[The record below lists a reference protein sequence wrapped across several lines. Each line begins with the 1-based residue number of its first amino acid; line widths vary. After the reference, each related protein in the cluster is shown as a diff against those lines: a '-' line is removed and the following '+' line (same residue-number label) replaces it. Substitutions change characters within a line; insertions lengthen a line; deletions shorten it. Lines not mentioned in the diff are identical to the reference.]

1 MILDYIC
8 ALDIGTTKICAMIAE
23 VEQRSNGSENSHG
36 ELKIIGV
43 GSAPSEGLRRGVVI
57 NLERT
62 VSSIMRAK
70 EDAERMAGVEIQAV
84 YAGIAGD
91 HIRSVNGRGVVAVS
105 GENHII
111 SQDDKRRVI
120 EAAKAVALPFD
131 REIIHILPQEFIV
144 DDQRGIDDPV
154 GMSGVRLEAEVHIV
168 TGAVTSAQNIC
179 RCIERA
185 GMGVQDLVL
194 EPLASSY
201 AVLSDDEK
209 NLGVVVL
216 DLGGGTTD
224 IAMFYEGNIRHTA
237 IVGLG
242 GRSITNDLAH
252 GLRTPLEQAEQIKIT
267 HGSAM
272 HRDGEREES
281 VEVPGV
287 GGRPAR
293 RISKNLLVNVIQPR
307 VEEILTL
314 AYEEIK
320 KSDYTNLMTAGAVL
334 TGGCAMLPGLVEL
347 AESIFNMPAK
357 LGVPS
362 IIHTVSHD
370 VNKPSHATGVGLLL
384 YGFHHKTE
392 IEGLLGESES
402 HVFDKIADRM
412 RRWFGGAAK
421 I

>member
-1 MILDYIC
+1 MIIDYIC
-8 ALDIGTTKICAMIAE
+8 ALDIGTTKICALIAE
-23 VEQRSNGSENSHG
+23 VEERGNAPEMGHG
-36 ELKIIGV
+36 QLKIIGM
-43 GSAPSEGLRRGVVI
+43 GSTASEGLRRGVVI

-70 EDAERMAGVEIQAV
+70 EEAERMAGVEIQSV

-91 HIRSVNGRGVVAVS
+91 HIRSVNGRGVVAVA
-105 GENHII
+105 GEEHII
-111 SQDDKRRVI
+111 NQDDKRRVI

-179 RCIERA
+179 RCIERS
-185 GMGVQDLVL
+185 GMGVHDLVL

-201 AVLSDDEK
+201 SVLTDDEK

-216 DLGGGTTD
+216 DIGGGTTD
-224 IAMFYEGNIRHTA
+224 IAMFYEGCIRHTA

-242 GRSITNDLAH
+242 GKSITNDLAH
-252 GLRTPLEQAEQIKIT
+252 GLRTPVDQAELIKIT

-272 HRDGEREES
+272 HSNGEREEFI
-281 VEVPGV
+281 EVPGV
-287 GGRPAR
+287 GGRPSR
-293 RISKNLLVNVIQPR
+293 RISRNLLIDVIQPR

-314 AYEEIK
+314 AYQEIK
-320 KSDYTNLMTAGAVL
+320 KSDYVHLMTAGAVL
-334 TGGCAMLPGLVEL
+334 TGGCAMLPGIVEL
-347 AESIFNMPAK
+347 AESIFDMPVK

-362 IIHTVSHD
+362 IIQTVTSD

-384 YGFHHKTE
+384 YGFQHKAE
-392 IEGLLGESES
+392 IEGLLGESET
-402 HVFDKIADRM
+402 HLFDKIADRM
-412 RRWFGGAAK
+412 RRWFGVAAK

>member
-1 MILDYIC
+1 MNIDYIC
-8 ALDIGTTKICAMIAE
+8 ALDIGTTKMCALIAE
-23 VEQRSNGSENSHG
+23 VEQRGNGTEVVQG
-36 ELKIIGV
+36 QLKIV
-43 GSAPSEGLRRGVVI
+43 GMGSTASEGLRRGVVI

-62 VSSIMRAK
+62 VNSIMRAK
-70 EDAERMAGVEIQAV
+70 EEAERMAGVEIQTV

-91 HIRSVNGRGVVAVS
+91 HIRSVNGRGVVAVA
-105 GENHII
+105 GENRTIT
-111 SQDDKRRVI
+111 QEDKRRVI

-194 EPLASSY
+194 QPLASSY
-201 AVLSDDEK
+201 SVLSDDEK

-216 DLGGGTTD
+216 DIGGGTTD
-224 IAMFYEGNIRHTA
+224 IAMFYEGCIRHTA

-242 GRSITNDLAH
+242 GKSITNDLAH
-252 GLRTPLEQAEQIKIT
+252 GLRTPVDQAESIKVA
-267 HGSAM
+267 HGSAI
-272 HRDGEREES
+272 HRDGERDEFI
-281 VEVPGV
+281 EVPGV
-287 GGRPAR
+287 GGRPPR
-293 RISKNLLVNVIQPR
+293 RISRHLLVDIVEPR

-314 AYEEIK
+314 ACQEIK
-320 KSDYTNLMTAGAVL
+320 KSDYVHLMTAGAVL
-334 TGGCAMLPGLVEL
+334 TGGCAMLPGLIEL
-347 AESIFNMPAK
+347 AENIFDMPVK

-362 IIHTVSHD
+362 IMQTVTSD

-384 YGFHHKTE
+384 YGFQHKAE
-392 IEGLLGESES
+392 IEGLLGESET
-402 HVFDKIADRM
+402 HVFDKIAVRM
-412 RRWFGGAAK
+412 RRWFGVAAK